1 MADIAAQVDDARNW
15 QENRDAI
22 VRAALTELA
31 QHGAGLDFVSVSR
44 ALGAAF
50 GEAAKQRAAV
60 FGCDSAWYAL
70 TVQQSRMEA
79 P

>member
-1 MADIAAQVDDARNW
+1 MADIAPQVDDARNW

-22 VRAALTELA
+22 VRAALTALA
-31 QHGAGLDFVSVSR
+31 VHGASLDFLSVQR

-50 GEAAKQRAAV
+50 DEAAKQRAAV

-70 TVQQSRMEA
+70 TVQQSRMES